1 MFVKTLI
8 VGDLQSNAYITG
20 CRVTK
25 TAAVIDPGAEGERIL
40 DAVLAEGYKISH
52 ILLTHGHADHIG
64 GVGVIRKATG
74 ALVAIH
80 TGDEPMLSNAA
91 LNLSSYFG
99 KGYTAGPSDIQL
111 KHGDVIK
118 VGELTLETRHTP
130 GHTPGSVCFVGPGA
144 VFTGDTLF
152 AGSVG
157 RTDFPGGSLQALL
170 QSIKSQL
177 LSLPEETVVYPGHGP
192 ATTIGEEKEDN
203 PFLTADW

>member
-1 MFVKTLI
+1 MFVKPI
-8 VGDLQSNAYITG
+8 VVGELEANAYVVG
-20 CRVTK
+20 CPATK
-25 TAAVIDPGAEGERIL
+25 TAAVIDPGAEGQRIL
-40 DAVLAEGYKISH
+40 EEVLAQGFKVSH

-74 ALVAIH
+74 APVAIH
-80 TGDEPMLSNAA
+80 AGDASMLDNAA
-91 LNLSSYFG
+91 LNLSFYFG
-99 KGYTAGPSDIQL
+99 KGCTAGQPDIQL

-144 VFTGDTLF
+144 VFSGDTLF

-157 RTDFPGGSLQALL
+157 RTDFPGGSLEDLL
-170 QSIKSQL
+170 LSVKDRL
-177 LSLPEETVVYPGHGP
+177 LSLPDETTVYPGHGP

-203 PFLTADW
+203 PFLTPDW